1 MHRMLQSPALTESA
15 GWSKR
20 CPHTW
25 WCHMLQVAPLGL
37 GGDSVD
43 QFCRPTIPVRSWELR
58 STDFLRWVLI
68 QDQPFISY
76 DDWWGFGFWKY
87 QKQWFTTGG
96 LQPPFFSSRS
106 GAQEVG
112 LAESSEQSL
121 RGLSKGTVLDF
132 HLHCMYGRKE
142 GSSSKVNTVETTE
155 LLCFLLENL
164 TPLT

>member
-25 WCHMLQVAPLGL
+25 WCHMLQVAQLGL
-37 GGDSVD
+37 SGDSVD
-43 QFCRPTIPVRSWELR
+43 QFCRPAILVRSRELR
-58 STDFLRWVLI
+58 STDSLRWVLI

-76 DDWWGFGFWKY
+76 DDRWGFGFWKY
-87 QKQWFTTGG
+87 QKQWFITGG
-96 LQPPFFSSRS
+96 LQPPFLSSRS

-112 LAESSEQSL
+112 SAESLEPQQGGSPEFSPSP
-121 RGLSKGTVLDF
+121 RGWKGGGLSA
-132 HLHCMYGRKE
+132 
-142 GSSSKVNTVETTE
+142 KVNTAQTTE